1 MKKLLYVLC
10 ICTIAYSCD
19 SDDTISEKNPLI
31 TNTSPEFIE
40 AGTEVSI
47 EGTDLNDSPT
57 LFFNG
62 QTIAIKNITANA
74 ITFDMPENAS
84 SGRLLIEFEQAEF
97 NNETY
102 LKILDTD
109 WAVNQTDNYTQ
120 IQFVSNTTGFA
131 TIVDGTVNQRRI
143 DKTTDGGTT
152 WTTIFQEDVGGFYFT
167 AVNANVI
174 YAKGNSN
181 VFKRTTNGGVNWEN
195 LTILDVSYLVT
206 DLFFIN
212 ESSGFL
218 LADKLGDSYLFKT
231 NDGGNTWEQKL
242 VMNVPT
248 NKIEVAYKNENS
260 VSLLNKQT
268 NELIKTSDDGE
279 TWTTSE
285 LNIVIENR
293 FLDSNFISEQNSWL
307 SLGSL
312 IENPGGL
319 YNTNNIDSGWEA
331 VEIPMLSDT
340 TEKIIKIAIL
350 NDLEGS
356 LITDQGG
363 HLYTDDGG
371 ETWMLRYLDI
381 NNISATYNNESSV
394 FIIANGQLLKR

>member
-10 ICTIAYSCD
+10 MCTIAYSCD
-19 SDDTISEKNPLI
+19 PDDTISAKNPLI
-31 TNTSPEFIE
+31 TNISPEFIG
-40 AGTEVSI
+40 AGNEVLI
-47 EGTDLNDSPT
+47 EGIDLNNSPN
-57 LFFNG
+57 LIFNG
-62 QTIAIKNITANA
+62 QTITIKNMTNNS

-84 SGRLLIEFEQAEF
+84 SGNLLIEFEQAEY
-97 NNETY
+97 NDEAY
-102 LKILDTD
+102 LKILDSSWD
-109 WAVNQTDNYTQ
+109 ISQADNYTQ

-131 TIVDGTVNQRRI
+131 TRVDGFNQRRI
-143 DKTTDGGTT
+143 DKTTDGGIT
-152 WTTIFQEDVGGFYFT
+152 WSTIFQEGVGDFYFN

-174 YAKGNSN
+174 YAKGNLN
-181 VFKRTTNGGVNWEN
+181 VFKRTTNGGATWEN

-218 LADKLGDSYLFKT
+218 LADKLGDSYLYKT

-242 VMNVPT
+242 VLNVPT

-268 NELIKTSDDGE
+268 NELIKTLDDGE
-279 TWTTSE
+279 TWATSD

-293 FLDSNFISEQNSWL
+293 FLDSNFVSEQNSWL

-331 VEIPMLSDT
+331 IEIPMLSDT

-350 NDLEGS
+350 NELEGS